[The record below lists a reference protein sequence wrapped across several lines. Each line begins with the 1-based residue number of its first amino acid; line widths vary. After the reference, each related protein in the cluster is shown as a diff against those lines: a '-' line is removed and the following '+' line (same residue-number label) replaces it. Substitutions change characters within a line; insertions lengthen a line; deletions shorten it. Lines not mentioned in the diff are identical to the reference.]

1 MSAFRG
7 KADIAGTRHILSIF
21 GTKPLAC
28 CRALPLQAAPPYL
41 ARMASGYRPGFF
53 MATGRLSPLDH
64 HLDASRIEWTPTLVE
79 MTSVFKARLI
89 FRKLM
94 RLPVLGLAREW
105 KIK

>member
-1 MSAFRG
+1 MSALGG
-7 KADIAGTRHILSIF
+7 KADISGTRHILSIF

-53 MATGRLSPLDH
+53 MATGRVSPLDH

-79 MTSVFKARLI
+79 MTSVFKCAAN
-89 FRKLM
+89 
-94 RLPVLGLAREW
+94 LPQAHALAGLGISAGVEN
-105 KIK
+105 